1 MPSADQLVNVDQTCP
16 TDRVFGG
23 RVQTRLIGATGGR
36 EAAGD
41 PGGCLCVGAPHC
53 VPRNGKARKYQD
65 LAAEI

>member
-1 MPSADQLVNVDQTCP
+1 MP
-16 TDRVFGG
+16 RVFGG
-23 RVQTRLIGATGGR
+23 RVQTRLIGATFGR

-41 PGGCLCVGAPHC
+41 PGGCLCMGAPHC